1 MKSRLVWIAALP
13 IALLAYSATTG
24 TSTPLLDP
32 VVVTASPTQSS
43 EYARIRVHL
52 ETVEREL
59 LARDVSHLT
68 REQQAARDGHIRVLR
83 EYRERGVFPHNHD
96 FEGEQVPYFVD
107 EHGTLCAMAY
117 LISRSGREDLVE
129 KIAASRNN
137 ARIAELAADA
147 ELIAWLGAA
156 GISPAEAARI
166 QPMYGC
172 VNGCG
177 EIDEP
182 ETVSAGYAVASTIT
196 SGVGGVSIG
205 MNLLSLDS
213 DRRSRWPGVM
223 GIAAGALGVGLG
235 LDRLGDGGA
244 PAAVGA
250 ANVAIGAVAATLGAR
265 TLIRLPRDR
274 AAAKKAVRPEPES
287 RALSASPWFAADG
300 GGAAGVRLV
309 LRF

>member
-1 MKSRLVWIAALP
+1 
-13 IALLAYSATTG
+13 
-24 TSTPLLDP
+24 
-32 VVVTASPTQSS
+32 
-43 EYARIRVHL
+43 
-52 ETVEREL
+52 
-59 LARDVSHLT
+59 
-68 REQQAARDGHIRVLR
+68 
-83 EYRERGVFPHNHD
+83 
-96 FEGEQVPYFVD
+96 VPYFVD

-117 LISRSGREDLVE
+117 LISRSGREDLVD

-172 VNGCG
+172 TYECA
-177 EIDEP
+177 EIDESN
-182 ETVSAGYAVASTIT
+182 TVSTGYAVASAIT
-196 SGVGGVSIG
+196 NGVGGISIG
-205 MNLLSLDS
+205 MNLLSFDS
-213 DRRSRWPGVM
+213 SRRSPWPGVL
-223 GIAAGALGVGLG
+223 GITAGAVGVGLG
-235 LDRLGDGGA
+235 VDRLGDGGA

-274 AAAKKAVRPEPES
+274 ASAEIPVRPEPEGLS
-287 RALSASPWFAADG
+287 LSASPWLAADG
-300 GGAAGVRLV
+300 GGAAGVRLA

>member
-13 IALLAYSATTG
+13 IALIAYSVTTG
-24 TSTPLLDP
+24 ISTPLLDP
-32 VVVTASPTQSS
+32 VVVTATPTQSS
-43 EYARIRVHL
+43 EDARIRAHL
-52 ETVEREL
+52 KTVEREL

-68 REQQAARDGHIRVLR
+68 TKQRAARDGHIRVLR
-83 EYRERGVFPHNHD
+83 EYRERGLYPHNHD
-96 FEGEQVPYFVD
+96 FAGEQVPYFVD

-137 ARIAELAADA
+137 ARIAELAADI
-147 ELIAWLGAA
+147 ELIAWLDAA
-156 GISPAEAARI
+156 GLSPEEAARI

-172 VNGCG
+172 TYECA
-177 EIDEP
+177 EIDESNS
-182 ETVSAGYAVASTIT
+182 VGARYAVASAIT

-205 MNLLSLDS
+205 MNLLSPDS

-250 ANVAIGAVAATLGAR
+250 ANLAIGAVAATLGAR

-274 AAAKKAVRPEPES
+274 AAAKKTVRPEPES
-287 RALSASPWFAADG
+287 RTLSASPWFAADG
-300 GGAAGVRLV
+300 TAAAGVRLQM
-309 LRF
+309 RF